1 MVEADAKYEF
11 TSTEEDELCF
21 RKGDILKILNKDT
34 DQYWY
39 KAELNGKEGFIPKTY
54 VQLRPHNWF
63 HGKISR
69 KQAEE
74 LIMLEP
80 HNGAFLL
87 RESES
92 MPGDFSLSVKFKE
105 KVQHFKVLR
114 DGAGKYFLYVYK
126 FNSLN
131 ELVEYYRSYSVS
143 KTETIM
149 LQDMTQTRQF
159 TVRAK
164 YDFEAQ
170 DVGELSIKRGEIIT
184 VLNNS
189 DQNWWTGR
197 CQGREG
203 LFPAPYVECL

>member
-1 MVEADAKYEF
+1 MVEAVAEYDFNSA
-11 TSTEEDELCF
+11 EEDELCF
-21 RKGDILKILNKDT
+21 LRGHIIKILNKDA

-39 KAELNGKEGFIPKTY
+39 KAELNGKEGFIPKNY
-54 VQLRPHNWF
+54 VTLKPHDWF

-69 KQAEE
+69 KQAED
-74 LIMLEP
+74 LILCEQ

-92 MPGDFSLSVKFKE
+92 MPGDFSLSVKFKD

-114 DGAGKYFLYVYK
+114 DGAGKYYLYVVK

-131 ELVEYYRSYSVS
+131 ELVDFYRTSSVS
-143 KTETIM
+143 KTETI
-149 LQDMTQTRQF
+149 LLRDMTGKRKIM
-159 TVRAK
+159 VRAK

-170 DVGELSIKRGEIIT
+170 DAGELSIKRGEVIT
-184 VLNNS
+184 VLDNS

-197 CQGREG
+197 CQGKEG